1 MREWSSSSRLSRVVG
16 RTTLAIA
23 LALAGVAACADA
35 APGDGDGASR
45 TARPSG
51 DDVPESTTVSAGRA
65 TGADSG
71 ATRGGTRVLIIGTS
85 LTAGLGLDPDS
96 AYPAVMDRLADSAG
110 FDIDVQA
117 AGLSGETSAGAL
129 RRVDW
134 LLRDRADVVIIETG
148 ANDGLRGLDPDTT
161 QANII
166 GIIERVRAANPEVK
180 VLLAQMEAPPNL
192 GARYTREFRDV
203 FMTVAREH
211 QVTLVPFFLEG
222 VAGDPTLNQGDGIHP
237 NEEGA
242 RRAARNMWSVLA
254 PVLAQSRGAY
264 DR

>member
-1 MREWSSSSRLSRVVG
+1 
-16 RTTLAIA
+16 
-23 LALAGVAACADA
+23 
-35 APGDGDGASR
+35 
-45 TARPSG
+45 
-51 DDVPESTTVSAGRA
+51 
-65 TGADSG
+65 
-71 ATRGGTRVLIIGTS
+71 
-85 LTAGLGLDPDS
+85 
-96 AYPAVMDRLADSAG
+96 
-110 FDIDVQA
+110 
-117 AGLSGETSAGAL
+117 
-129 RRVDW
+129 
-134 LLRDRADVVIIETG
+134 
-148 ANDGLRGLDPDTT
+148 
-161 QANII
+161 
-166 GIIERVRAANPEVK
+166 VRAANPDVK

-222 VAGDPTLNQGDGIHP
+222 VAGDPALNQGDGIHP